1 MFWCSE
7 KTEHEWIAARLT
19 ASGFVVKTL
28 EAACRPSCTHTLEV
42 APTHCQTCV
51 CVCVSK
57 RHKIWS
63 LRCFNTHAWLLSLS
77 TCNSNRVL
85 ITLLLL
91 CYATHKKWPE
101 KYRLQHLGHL
111 VSFFFFCFFFFVF
124 NLALL
129 KGGVHWNMCTAS
141 SSSSSLIFF
150 SSSSL
155 RPGCLMV
162 LTRSAPPPQ
171 RSWLGRSLSRYSS
184 FLCNQ
189 GIMPSVWHYQR

>member
-1 MFWCSE
+1 MSQSLPDWQPVGLWS
-7 KTEHEWIAARLT
+7 KHQKQPVDQA
-19 ASGFVVKTL
+19 
-28 EAACRPSCTHTLEV
+28 
-42 APTHCQTCV
+42 APTHWKRHPPTARPV

-63 LRCFNTHAWLLSLS
+63 LRCLNTHAWLLSLS

-101 KYRLQHLGHL
+101 KYRLEHLGHL
-111 VSFFFFCFFFFVF
+111 VYFFVFSFFVF

-129 KGGVHWNMCTAS
+129 KGGVQWNMCTAS